1 MDFKKYKILED
12 KYNEIKKEIEISK
25 KSKNKMKK
33 SNYSRKK

>member
-33 SNYSRKK
+33 QKQSRKK